1 MLKKNLKKGGRMQ
14 VEQKLPG
21 EVLSASIRGRI
32 WLMAPN
38 GESYFGK
45 GRVVLLE
52 RIAEYG
58 SISQAAKS
66 MNMSYKKAWRLVDE
80 MNQAAVE
87 PLVVS
92 ETGGRQGGGTR
103 ITEAA
108 ERVIA
113 QYHQL
118 HAALLAFC
126 AEQERIL
133 APDQAGRS
141 SG

>member
-1 MLKKNLKKGGRMQ
+1 MQ

-21 EVLSASIRGRI
+21 EKLSTSIRGRI
-32 WLMAPN
+32 WLVATN
-38 GESYFGK
+38 GQSYFGK
-45 GRVVLLE
+45 GRILLLE
-52 RIAEYG
+52 RIAEFG

-80 MNQAAVE
+80 MNQAAAE

-103 ITEAA
+103 ITPAA

-118 HAALLAFC
+118 HVALLAFC

-133 APDQAGRS
+133 ALDLAEKDC
-141 SG
+141 

>member
-1 MLKKNLKKGGRMQ
+1 MSLQ
-14 VEQKLPG
+14 QKLPG
-21 EVLSASIRGRI
+21 EVLSDSIRGRV

-45 GRVVLLE
+45 GRILLLE
-52 RIAEYG
+52 RIAECG

-80 MNQAAVE
+80 MNQAAAE
-87 PLVVS
+87 PLVLS
-92 ETGGRQGGGTR
+92 EAGGRQGGGTR
-103 ITEAA
+103 ITPAA

-126 AEQERIL
+126 AEQELIL
-133 APDQAGRS
+133 AGQDATDGS
-141 SG
+141 SEQ